1 MSRHGAVELDWADGS
16 YTFRLGLAEIEELEE
31 KRDISIFTLAAR
43 LSPQIRAPRLADMR
57 EVLRLGL
64 IGGGSKPVDA
74 LALVRRYLEERPLDE
89 SRDVAYAVTMAG
101 VARVHPKDLGD
112 DEPGEAPAA
121 EPSGSTSPPSTPEP
135 Q

>member
-1 MSRHGAVELDWADGS
+1 VSRHGAVELDWADS
-16 YTFRLGLAEIEELEE
+16 TYTFRLGLAEIEELEE
-31 KRDISIFTLAAR
+31 KRDTSIFTLAAR
-43 LSPQIRAPRLADMR
+43 LSPEIRAPRLADMR

-64 IGGGSKPVDA
+64 IGGGAKPVDA

-89 SRDVAYAVTMAG
+89 SRDVAYSVALAA
-101 VARVHPKDLGD
+101 VARVHPKELGD
-112 DEPGEAPAA
+112 DESGEAAAA